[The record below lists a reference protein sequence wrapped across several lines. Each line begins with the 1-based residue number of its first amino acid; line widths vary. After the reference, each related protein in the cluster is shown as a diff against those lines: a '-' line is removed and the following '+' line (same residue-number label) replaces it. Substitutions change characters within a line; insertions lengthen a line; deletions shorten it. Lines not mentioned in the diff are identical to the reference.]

1 MAVRCAAQSS
11 ASASAEHAIIRP
23 ITIDRAQHRQ
33 RRRRR
38 RIALRTSRA
47 VVQSCVRCNCGW
59 SVTTCGAVWRIG
71 SVAQWR
77 TVGFCGAAFLRSA
90 VGNRVRGFVWF
101 GGFGCGVV
109 GCCYGVLV
117 GMDTPYN
124 TLHRYYIRNFETS
137 WKAVSHLTLKT
148 S

>member
-77 TVGFCGAAFLRSA
+77 TVGFCGAAVLRSA

-101 GGFGCGVV
+101 RGVWLW
-109 GCCYGVLV
+109 CCVVMGVLV

-124 TLHRYYIRNFETS
+124 TLHHNYIRNFETS